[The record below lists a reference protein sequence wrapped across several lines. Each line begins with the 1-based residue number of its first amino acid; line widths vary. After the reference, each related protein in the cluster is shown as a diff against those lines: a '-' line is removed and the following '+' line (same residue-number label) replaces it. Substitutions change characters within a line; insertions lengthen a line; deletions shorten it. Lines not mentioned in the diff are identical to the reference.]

1 MSRPEEPG
9 WISILDMMKLEERL
23 CGLRALIA
31 VLGLIAGIII
41 WSQGGIGQRGMLI
54 IVALFVVLL
63 ASTLAMWAAARRK
76 LIRPAWQYVEN
87 TIDVSV
93 ITGVLAA
100 VLHDPSPNAS
110 LFGGVVTGYV
120 VAIFGSSVR
129 FHAASTVYTTV
140 LSVVMWLALTGHAV
154 LSGTTARS
162 ASLAIAVHPAVIGLW
177 PALMAITGVVAVSA
191 ILRGKHVVSAL
202 QEADRRQARA
212 MQLVHDGLVLCD
224 SDQRVLEVNAG
235 AIDLLGLPR
244 TNLVGLHATASMPAD
259 VATILQDNWETI
271 LAGGTWA
278 TQGVKVAVPGG
289 EELWLDIAAQRLVHQ
304 GQQMVQLAL
313 HDATAEHKMQGD
325 SAQAG
330 RFQALRALTTG
341 VAHEFNNIFATIEA
355 SSFILSEAVS
365 KTAPEY
371 TEVEAIRAAAAR
383 AARFAS
389 ELLDMADM
397 RAPAPK
403 PIDTCALIRKA
414 AQTSRPPGSKVQD
427 VIDLPDRLPKVRG
440 DEGQIERALG
450 NLIAHGH
457 LAMLDGGDLTISA
470 REVVIRRGDDRAP
483 PGRYVEIT
491 TRDTG
496 IGMPAHV
503 AERAF
508 DLLSQPDINTDAT
521 GAVRL
526 ANARATVERHGG
538 SIRLKSSVG
547 QGTAFEVLLPAAPD
561 ADAMLPSEPS
571 QESGAKVTRRLLVV
585 DDEPANR
592 TSLARLLSFRGYDV
606 LLAEDGMTAIRI
618 AEEQGDQ
625 IDLVLLDLLMPEM
638 NGKDVLTAL
647 RSRCPSLKVLLVTG
661 YAEQVLVQEALDL
674 GAVGVTYKPFD
685 VPALLEQVQHLTQG

>member
-1 MSRPEEPG
+1 
-9 WISILDMMKLEERL
+9 
-23 CGLRALIA
+23 
-31 VLGLIAGIII
+31 
-41 WSQGGIGQRGMLI
+41 
-54 IVALFVVLL
+54 VV
-63 ASTLAMWAAARRK
+63 
-76 LIRPAWQYVEN
+76 
-87 TIDVSV
+87 
-93 ITGVLAA
+93 TGVLVA
-100 VLHDPSPNAS
+100 VLWDPALNNA
-110 LFGGVVTGYV
+110 LFGGLVTGYL
-120 VAIFGSSVR
+120 VAIFASSIR
-129 FHAASTVYTTV
+129 FHAASTIYTTC
-140 LSVVMWLALTGHAV
+140 LSMVAWLTVTIFA
-154 LSGTTARS
+154 SPDS
-162 ASLAIAVHPAVIGLW
+162 ATVPPAVIVLW
-177 PALMAITGVVAVSA
+177 PVMMMTAGVLAVAA
-191 ILRGKHVVSAL
+191 ILRGQHIVTTL
-202 QEADRRQARA
+202 HEADRRQARA
-212 MQLVHDGLVLCD
+212 LQLVHDGLVLCD
-224 SDQRVLEVNAG
+224 SAQRVVEVNAG

-244 TNLVGLHATASMPAD
+244 ANLVGLHATASMPPE
-259 VATILQDNWETI
+259 VVKVLQENWATILE
-271 LAGGTWA
+271 GGTWC
-278 TQGVKVAVPGG
+278 TQGVKVAAPNG
-289 EELWLDIAAQRLVHQ
+289 EELWLDIAAQRLMHQ
-304 GQQMVQLAL
+304 EQQMVQIAL
-313 HDATAEHKMQGD
+313 HDATADHKLQGD

-355 SSFILSEAVS
+355 SSFILSEAVP

-371 TEVEAIRAAAAR
+371 TEVQAIRAAAAR

-414 AQTSRPPGSKVQD
+414 AQASRPAESKVRE
-427 VIDLPDRLPKVRG
+427 VIDVPDELPRVKG

-457 LAMLDGGDLTISA
+457 LAMLDGGELTISA
-470 REVVIRRGDDRAP
+470 KEVVIGRGDDRAP

-496 IGMPAHV
+496 IGMPAQV
-503 AERAF
+503 AARAF
-508 DLLSQPDINTDAT
+508 DVLSQPDINTDAA

-561 ADAMLPSEPS
+561 SVAKRASEPT
-571 QESGAKVTRRLLVV
+571 QESATSSPRRLLVV

-606 LLAEDGMTAIRI
+606 LLAEDGMAAIRI
-618 AEEQGDQ
+618 AEEQGDR

-647 RSRCPSLKVLLVTG
+647 RSRRPSLKVLLVTG
-661 YAEQVLVQEALDL
+661 YAEQVLVQEALEL

-685 VPALLEQVQHLTQG
+685 VPALLDQVQQLTQV